1 MNMYRDVV
9 GSSSTSQG
17 EQLDPRQA
25 RNLAGGYSY
34 TVDDFGQLARFLIL
48 GTSGGTYYIGERALT
63 KENLQVV
70 ERLLAAGHGR
80 AIVDKIVEIS
90 QAGRAVSNDP
100 ALFALARCGSW
111 KDDEE
116 VCAYA
121 LSMLPQVARTGTHLL
136 HFVSFTRQ
144 FRHGGSRL
152 KKAVTHWY
160 DSKDVGELAY
170 QVVKYQQRD
179 GWSHRDVFRVVH
191 PEKSGADET
200 RNILYH
206 WIVKGWE
213 SVGEEPHPIESL
225 QLVWA
230 YERAKQASNEDE
242 LIELILRYRLPR
254 EAVPTE
260 ALNSVRVWEALL
272 QTMPL
277 EAMMRN
283 LGVMT
288 RIELLKPLSKA
299 TETVARRLRDEQ
311 ATGKAR
317 LHPIKILAGLSTYES
332 GKGLR
337 GRNTWEPM
345 REIVDALNDAFYL
358 AFTNVEPSGKRLLLA
373 LDTSG
378 SMRGTRV
385 NGIAGLACHTVSGA
399 MSLVTA
405 AAELTYHII
414 GVDTRVQPLTISP
427 SQRLDDVVRILNAT
441 GGGGTNLALPMEYAL
456 EKGID
461 VDSFVIYTDSE
472 TWAGKQHPVEAL
484 QKYRDRTGIAAKV
497 INVQMAA
504 TRTMNNDATDPLSL
518 EMVGFDTTGP
528 QIISEFISG
537 AW

>member
-1 MNMYRDVV
+1 MDTYRNVV
-9 GSSSTSQG
+9 GPEAVPQSEPVDQ
-17 EQLDPRQA
+17 RQS

-34 TVDDFGQLARFLIL
+34 AIDDWGQLTRFLIL
-48 GTSGGTYYIGERALT
+48 GSQGGTYYVGERALT
-63 KENLQVV
+63 KENLLVV
-70 ERLLAAGHGR
+70 ERLLATGRGR
-80 AIVDKIVEIS
+80 AVIDKILEIS

-111 KDDEE
+111 SDDEL

-121 LSMLPQVARTGTHLL
+121 LSVLPQVARTGIHLL
-136 HFVSFTRQ
+136 HFVSFIRQ
-144 FRHGGSRL
+144 FRRGGPRL
-152 KKAVTHWY
+152 KKALAEWY
-160 DSKDVGELAY
+160 DGKEVDELAY

-179 GWSHRDVFRVVH
+179 GWSHRDVFRVAH
-191 PEKSGADET
+191 PEKAGADEA

-230 YERAKQASNEDE
+230 FERAKQLKNEDE
-242 LIELILRYRLPR
+242 LIELIQRYRLSR

-260 ALNSVRVWEALL
+260 TLKSVRVWEALL

-277 EAMMRN
+277 EAMLRN

-288 RIELLKPLSKA
+288 KIELLKPLSKA
-299 TETVARRLRDEQ
+299 TELVSKRLRDEQ
-311 ATGKAR
+311 AIVKAR
-317 LHPIKILAGLSTYES
+317 LHPIKILAALTTYES

-337 GRNTWEPM
+337 GSNTWEPV

-378 SMRGTRV
+378 SMRRARV
-385 NGIAGLACHTVSGA
+385 NGIPGVQCHTVSGA
-399 MSLVTA
+399 MSLITA

-427 SQRLDDVVRILNAT
+427 SQRLDDVIRILNAT

-456 EKGID
+456 EKGMD
-461 VDSFVIYTDSE
+461 VDAFVIYTDSE
-472 TWAGKQHPVEAL
+472 TWAGRQHPVVAL
-484 QKYRDRTGIAAKV
+484 QKYRDRTGIPSRV
-497 INVQMAA
+497 INVQMAS
-504 TRTMNNDATDPLSL
+504 TRTTNNDPEDALAL
-518 EMVGFDTTGP
+518 EMVGFDTTAP
-528 QIISEFISG
+528 QVISEFISG